1 MNSLYYS
8 NVCCSLELFCWR
20 TWYTLDDMLDNC
32 SDVLLLSPLHVVLA
46 IIGFNQTTYSV
57 REDAGSV
64 AIRVSVRSGTPVGD
78 VIVTLSTVAGGT
90 ARGRDLETALY
101 ERESL

>member
-1 MNSLYYS
+1 M
-8 NVCCSLELFCWR
+8 
-20 TWYTLDDMLDNC
+20 
-32 SDVLLLSPLHVVLA
+32 
-46 IIGFNQTTYSV
+46 

>member
-1 MNSLYYS
+1 M
-8 NVCCSLELFCWR
+8 CCSYP
-20 TWYTLDDMLDNC
+20 T
-32 SDVLLLSPLHVVLA
+32 VVLA

-78 VIVTLSTVAGGT
+78 VTVTLSTVAGGT
-90 ARGRDLETALY
+90 ATGKALETARY
-101 ERESL
+101 EREGERES

>member
-1 MNSLYYS
+1 M
-8 NVCCSLELFCWR
+8 
-20 TWYTLDDMLDNC
+20 
-32 SDVLLLSPLHVVLA
+32 
-46 IIGFNQTTYSV
+46 

-90 ARGRDLETALY
+90 ARGRDLETALPC
-101 ERESL
+101 RQAQRHL

>member
-1 MNSLYYS
+1 
-8 NVCCSLELFCWR
+8 
-20 TWYTLDDMLDNC
+20 MLDHC

-64 AIRVSVRSGTPVGD
+64 TIRVSVSGTPVGD
-78 VIVTLSTVAGGT
+78 VTVTLSTVAGGT
-90 ARGRDLETALY
+90 ATGRFPETVRY
-101 ERESL
+101 ERDR